1 MSGETPRIAPETEWN
16 QIVRRSRAGTV
27 MVVGGPGTGKTSL
40 ARDLAR
46 RLAEEVGPVGY
57 VSADMG
63 QPPVGVPTCLAL
75 VLGEP
80 RDRANALWFVGDT
93 SPHGNL
99 LPAVVGTARL
109 AERARAEGAQAVVVD
124 TTGLVD
130 GPTGGVLKYHKALA
144 AGVDRLVAIER
155 GDELGPLLTL
165 LEGICPTVWR
175 VRPAPQAADRSPAER
190 KTYRQQRYGEHFRQ
204 GEILR
209 LAPGL
214 LVGPDWAPR
223 CLEEQDPPAPG
234 TVVGLV
240 DRRGFCLGLGLI
252 EPAPSDRLVVY
263 TASNDPGAVA
273 RVRFGRLRLDRH
285 ADFAELR

>member
-1 MSGETPRIAPETEWN
+1 MSGDTPRITPETGWDELVH
-16 QIVRRSRAGTV
+16 QSRAGTV

-99 LPAVVGTARL
+99 LPTVVGTARL

-124 TTGLVD
+124 TTSLVD
-130 GPTGGVLKYHKALA
+130 GPMGRVLKYHKALA
-144 AGVDRLVAIER
+144 AGVDRLIAIER
-155 GDELGPLLTL
+155 GEELEPLLTP

-175 VRPAPQAADRSPAER
+175 VRPAPEAANRSPAER
-190 KTYRQQRYGEHFRQ
+190 KTYRQQRYREHFRK
-204 GEILR
+204 GELLQ

-214 LVGPDWAPR
+214 LVGLDWA
-223 CLEEQDPPAPG
+223 
-234 TVVGLV
+234 
-240 DRRGFCLGLGLI
+240 
-252 EPAPSDRLVVY
+252 
-263 TASNDPGAVA
+263 
-273 RVRFGRLRLDRH
+273 RH
-285 ADFAELR
+285 CFEA